1 MTTVVFE
8 LFEALKKVGVD
19 EDMARKA
26 AQAVVGVE
34 EKEHLA
40 TKADI
45 LALKTDLAALEAR
58 IQAMLNRHLLAVI
71 GAMVGLTAI
80 FSAVL
85 LIALRLVK

>member
-8 LFEALKKVGVD
+8 LFEALKKAGVD
-19 EDMARKA
+19 EETARRA
-26 AQAVVGVE
+26 AQAVVGAE

-45 LALKTDLAALEAR
+45 LALKTDLAQLEAR
-58 IQAMLNRHLLAVI
+58 VQAMLNRHLLAVI

-80 FSAVL
+80 FAAIVKL
-85 LIALRLVK
+85 L

>member
-1 MTTVVFE
+1 MTTVNHD
-8 LFEALKKVGVD
+8 LYEAWKEVGASD
-19 EDMARKA
+19 DTARLA
-26 AQAVVGVE
+26 AGTVLSIE

-40 TKADI
+40 TKDDI
-45 LALKTDLAALEAR
+45 LGLKTDLAALEAR
-58 IQAMLNRHLLAVI
+58 IQAMLNRHLLAII